1 MCVEGSPNNAVEFY
15 NIEGIPLAYLQVVKS
30 VIALLRY
37 YAWNKFSILYEEVW
51 GTVADLL
58 KDQASKR
65 NMTINHKQS
74 FIDDRAKCCEQM
86 MTCCRSG
93 YWYQVSGNY
102 GKYKT

>member
-1 MCVEGSPNNAVEFY
+1 MVFP
-15 NIEGIPLAYLQVVKS
+15 LQVVKS

-93 YWYQVSGNY
+93 YWYQVGDLY
-102 GKYKT
+102 

>member
-1 MCVEGSPNNAVEFY
+1 M
-15 NIEGIPLAYLQVVKS
+15 LQVVKS

-65 NMTINHKQS
+65 NMTINHKRS

-86 MTCCRSG
+86 ISCCRSG
-93 YWYQVSGNY
+93 YWYQVGV
-102 GKYKT
+102 T